1 MISNTGNYIAIK
13 QGVPDSITVPV
24 ILIAFG
30 NVLALYLDVMFAK
43 YAFGADNIPVPY
55 SDIRFRNGWFW
66 NNLFGMVGAKYFA
79 IALMDG
85 IIVYWLYKRLQ
96 KKLIDKKWLKET
108 DALLDTVLAASV
120 TTFTF
125 LVYGNFL
132 RFNWA
137 FIQAP
142 GVWIHVYAYVVG
154 VIALATLFI
163 N

>member
-1 MISNTGNYIAIK
+1 
-13 QGVPDSITVPV
+13 VRRSIGT
-24 ILIAFG
+24 L
-30 NVLALYLDVMFAK
+30 
-43 YAFGADNIPVPY
+43 GADNIPVPY
-55 SDIRFRNGWFW
+55 SDLRFRNGWFW

-96 KKLIDKKWLKET
+96 KTLIDKKWMKET

-125 LVYGNFL
+125 WFMVIFYVLIGHSYRHLVSGYM
-132 RFNWA
+132 
-137 FIQAP
+137 
-142 GVWIHVYAYVVG
+142 YAYVVG
-154 VIALATLFI
+154 VIALAILFI